1 MKLGTR
7 IFLAFLVI
15 FAICFYYPVDR
26 IVKDLRLFF
35 LESLEDPLVDQANIL
50 AAFAGAEMEA
60 GRFDPETFRGVFGR
74 IESLP
79 LSARIYDFTKTT
91 VDVHVY
97 ITDGEGRV
105 LFDSRDQGNEGTD
118 YTCWRDVSLTLQG
131 QYGARTTRL
140 DPGDPTSSVLYVAA
154 PILVHGKTAGVLT
167 VAKPTA
173 NINAFLGDATPRV
186 LRVWIVSALL
196 AILLAFFVSWW
207 ITRPVQWLTRY
218 ANDVRDGKRVQLPR
232 LGGGE
237 LGEMGQAI
245 EKMKEALEGRKYV
258 EEYIQTLTHEIK
270 SPISAIRGSAELL
283 DEEMPRERR
292 DRFLANIRSEAGR
305 IQDIVDRMLELS
317 ELETR
322 KTLRNV
328 ETLFPAA
335 LAASVLEGGEWRFS
349 PKKIQA
355 GLTVVQDVPVTG
367 DRFLLR
373 QALSNLF
380 QNAVDFSPE
389 GGRIEITVTSDGRSV
404 FFSVEDGG
412 PGIPEYAMG
421 KVFDKFFSLHRPDT
435 GKKSTGLGLNFVK
448 EVASLHRGRVRLE
461 NRREGGLRA
470 VMILPAGSS
479 PATPVQT
486 TTP

>member
-35 LESLEDPLVDQANIL
+35 LESMEDPLVDQANIL
-50 AAFAGAEMEA
+50 AAFVAEEMEA
-60 GRFDPETFRGVFGR
+60 GRFDPEKLRGILGR
-74 IESLP
+74 IASLP

-91 VDVHVY
+91 VDVDLYV
-97 ITDGEGRV
+97 TDGEGRV
-105 LFDSRDQGNEGTD
+105 LFDSRDRGNEGAD
-118 YTCWRDVSLTLQG
+118 YTGWRDVSLTLEG
-131 QYGARTTRL
+131 RYGARTTRL
-140 DPGDPTSSVLYVAA
+140 DPGDPASSVLYVAA
-154 PILVHGKTAGVLT
+154 PVVVHGKTAGVLT

-173 NINAFLGDATPRV
+173 NLNAFLEGARPRV
-186 LRVWIVSALL
+186 LRVWFLSALL
-196 AILLAFFVSWW
+196 AVLLAFFVSWW

-218 ANDVRDGKRVQLPR
+218 ANDVRDGKRVDLPR

-237 LGEMGQAI
+237 LGEMGRAI

-270 SPISAIRGSAELL
+270 SPLSAIRGAAELL
-283 DEEMPRERR
+283 GEEMPRERR
-292 DRFLANIRSEAGR
+292 ARFLANIRGEAGR

-317 ELETR
+317 DLETR
-322 KTLRNV
+322 KAPRNL
-328 ETLFPAA
+328 ETLSPAA
-335 LAASVLEGGEWRFS
+335 LAASVLEGGEWQVS
-349 PKKIQA
+349 PKNIHA
-355 GLTVVQDVPVTG
+355 GLNVLRDVPVTG

-373 QALSNLF
+373 QALSNLL

-389 GGRIEITVTSDGRSV
+389 GGRIEITVKLEGTTV
-404 FFSVEDGG
+404 LLSVEDEG

-421 KVFDKFFSLHRPDT
+421 KVFDKFFSLRRPDT

-448 EVASLHRGRVRLE
+448 EVASLHGGRVRLE
-461 NRREGGLRA
+461 NRERGGLRA
-470 VMILPAGSS
+470 VMILPAGSKPS
-479 PATPVQT
+479 APVQ
-486 TTP
+486 PVPP